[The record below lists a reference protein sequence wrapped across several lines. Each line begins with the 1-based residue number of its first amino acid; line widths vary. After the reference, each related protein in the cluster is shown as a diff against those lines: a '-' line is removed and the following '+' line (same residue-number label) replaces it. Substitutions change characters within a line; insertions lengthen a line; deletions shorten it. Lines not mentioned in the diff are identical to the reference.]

1 MKRNMKKWVEAQIS
15 AKVKKPVPVLS
26 FPSISLLNVSVPEL
40 ISDSEMQAEGM
51 RMVSERV
58 DCGAALSMMDLSVE
72 AEAFGSKIKFTDDEV
87 PTVIG
92 SIIHTKEDA
101 DALVVP
107 EVGARRTGIYIESI
121 RQAVGKISD
130 RPVFAGVI
138 GPFSLA
144 GRLMDVSQAMVNCI
158 AEPEFVHATMRKTTD
173 FLIEY
178 IKAYREV
185 GANGVVIAEPLT
197 GLLSPELAEGFS
209 EPYVREI
216 IEAVQTDEF
225 ICIYH
230 NCGNNVVYM
239 AESIMRVGAMGY
251 HFGNAIDMADI
262 MPHVPADR
270 LGMGNIDPASMFRNG
285 TPEQVRE
292 TTRTLLDECASI
304 YPNFIISSG
313 CDIPPMTPW
322 ANIEAFFD
330 ATEEWYEDTNASE
343 SVA

>member
-1 MKRNMKKWVEAQIS
+1 MKRNMKQWIEMQI
-15 AKVKKPVPVLS
+15 AADVKTPMPILS
-26 FPSISLLNVSVPEL
+26 FPSISLLNISVPEL

-51 RMVSERV
+51 HMIAERV
-58 DCGAALSMMDLSVE
+58 DSGAALSMMDLSVE
-72 AEAFGSKIKFTDDEV
+72 AEAFGSEIRFSDDEV

-92 SIIHTKEDA
+92 SIIQTIEDA
-101 DALVVP
+101 EALKVP
-107 EVGARRTGIYIESI
+107 EVGSKRTGIYIEAI
-121 RQAVGKISD
+121 GKAARKITD

-144 GRLMDVSQAMVNCI
+144 GRLMDVSQVMMNCI
-158 AEPEFVHATMRKTTD
+158 IEPEFVHTTMRKTTD

-178 IKAYREV
+178 IKAYRDI

-197 GLLSPELAEGFS
+197 GLLSPDLAEGFS

-230 NCGNNVVYM
+230 NCGNNTVHM
-239 AESIMRVGAMGY
+239 ASSIMRVGASGY
-251 HFGNAIDMADI
+251 HFGNAINMAEI
-262 MPHVPADR
+262 LPYVPAGC
-270 LGMGNIDPASMFRNG
+270 LGMGNVDPAAQFRNG
-285 TPEQVRE
+285 TPEQIRE
-292 TTRTLLDECASI
+292 NTMKILDECARD

-322 ANIEAFFD
+322 GNIDAFFE
-330 ATEEWYEDTNASE
+330 AVANWYE
-343 SVA
+343 